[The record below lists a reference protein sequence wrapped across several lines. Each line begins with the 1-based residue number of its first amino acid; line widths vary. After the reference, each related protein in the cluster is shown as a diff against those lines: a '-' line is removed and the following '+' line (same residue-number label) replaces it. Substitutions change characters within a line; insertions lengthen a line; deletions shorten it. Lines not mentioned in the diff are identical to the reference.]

1 MKNGL
6 TTSMLLIGLTMTGG
20 CASNPSQPFS
30 PGDAMTIP
38 GTRVADG
45 RSTEA
50 ADLVTTNMK
59 AAVIV
64 VGLSEM
70 SRLADSAQG
79 QPN

>member
-1 MKNGL
+1 MKNSL
-6 TTSMLLIGLTMTGG
+6 ATSMFVIALTMTGG
-20 CASNPSQPFS
+20 CASNLSQPLS

-45 RSTEA
+45 RSTQA
-50 ADLVTTNMK
+50 ADPVTTNMK

-70 SRLADSAQG
+70 SRLADAARG